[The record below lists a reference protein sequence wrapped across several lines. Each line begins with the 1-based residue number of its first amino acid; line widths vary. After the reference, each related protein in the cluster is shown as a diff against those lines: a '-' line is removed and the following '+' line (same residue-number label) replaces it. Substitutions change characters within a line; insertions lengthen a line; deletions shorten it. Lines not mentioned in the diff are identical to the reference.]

1 MTSIIQSA
9 ALARPLVMSF
19 GWNSTACQILNPGIR
34 HWFSAARDAVVGY
47 TRRHDSLLV
56 AGAPVCALEKL
67 PAVCEEFES
76 YAREQGCRVC
86 YVCAEERLRGVFSPS
101 TDHAAVA
108 LGAQPVWNPQT
119 WAEMVKGRSSLR
131 AQLNRARNKGVVID
145 LMRPED
151 AASSLDV
158 RQILNE
164 WLKARTLPP
173 LHFLVEPD
181 VLDGIMTDRV
191 VLIARMPDRAVAF
204 LVASPVV
211 GKNGYLLELLARR
224 PGAPNGV
231 SELLIDTAMRRFAG
245 EGREHVT
252 LGLVALANAAR
263 QEISANPTWLRA
275 LMGFARAHANRFYNF
290 RGLEQFRVK
299 LAPAGWEPIYAISN
313 EPSFSVRTL
322 YNMGAAFS
330 GIQPWQALAIG
341 LAKALGQELRG
352 NRG

>member
-1 MTSIIQSA
+1 
-9 ALARPLVMSF
+9 
-19 GWNSTACQILNPGIR
+19 
-34 HWFSAARDAVVGY
+34 
-47 TRRHDSLLV
+47 
-56 AGAPVCALEKL
+56 
-67 PAVCEEFES
+67 
-76 YAREQGCRVC
+76 
-86 YVCAEERLRGVFSPS
+86 
-101 TDHAAVA
+101 
-108 LGAQPVWNPQT
+108 
-119 WAEMVKGRSSLR
+119 
-131 AQLNRARNKGVVID
+131 
-145 LMRPED
+145 
-151 AASSLDV
+151 
-158 RQILNE
+158 
-164 WLKARTLPP
+164 
-173 LHFLVEPD
+173 
-181 VLDGIMTDRV
+181 
-191 VLIARMPDRAVAF
+191 VAF

-211 GKNGYLLELLARR
+211 AKNGYLLELLARR

-290 RGLEQFRVK
+290 QGLEQFRVK
-299 LAPAGWEPIYAISN
+299 LAPARWEPIYAISN

-352 NRG
+352 HRG